1 MTEQN
6 KVFKQ
11 DLSKQEEPG
20 GIFLL
25 KLLFRQRPAWP
36 SQQEMQ
42 AVMAKHL
49 GEVEGFWFDEKGAG
63 FAAKKYSAHFKDADL
78 PPQLMLMPSM
88 PFDGA
93 EVDAFQRC
101 QMWDCLEERDEI
113 LSACKYQVVC
123 TDMLGA
129 GLRPRER
136 ADMDMDF
143 LEALLELF
151 ADCEAVLC
159 LNSGK
164 LLRADSIRGHQI
176 PRADRFIK
184 FAVNVRFFNIEG
196 SGDMLVDTLGMGL
209 LFMPDMQY
217 HFHGIDQNLVVRHAY
232 SIALYMLNNENP
244 IRSGDTVDGISNGQF
259 DVNLQWPCRY
269 EGALVQPAREVIDV
283 YMNEYAAGLR
293 ND

>member
-1 MTEQN
+1 MTEQ
-6 KVFKQ
+6 KEVFKQ
-11 DLSKQEEPG
+11 DLSKEEEPG
-20 GIFLL
+20 GVFLL
-25 KLLFRQRPAWP
+25 KLLFRQQPAWP
-36 SQQEMQ
+36 SQQDMQ

-49 GEVEGFWFDEKGAG
+49 GDVEGFWFDEKGAG
-63 FAAKKYSAHFKDADL
+63 FAAMQYRAHFKDGEL

-93 EVDAFQRC
+93 EIDAFQRG

-113 LSACKYQVVC
+113 LAACKWQVIC

-129 GLRPRER
+129 GLRPQER
-136 ADMDMDF
+136 AAMDMDF
-143 LEALLELF
+143 LEAMVELF

-164 LLRADSIRGHQI
+164 LLLADDIRGHQI
-176 PRADRFIK
+176 PREDRFIK
-184 FAVNVRFFNIEG
+184 FAVNVRFFNIQG

-217 HFHGIDQNLVVRHAY
+217 HFHGMDPNWVVNHAY
-232 SIALYMLNNENP
+232 CIASYMLNNENP
-244 IRSGDTVDGISNGQF
+244 IKSGDTVDGIVNGQF
-259 DVNLQWPCRY
+259 NVNLQWPCRY
-269 EGALVQPAREVIDV
+269 EGALIQPAREVIDV
-283 YMNEYAAGLR
+283 FMNEYAAGAR